1 MRPWNAAVLLNSIGD
16 ITTVDLKTRY
26 SKCRSTTNELISG
39 LETEDLCVQPHE
51 DVSPIKWHL
60 GHTAWF
66 FDQMVLLPVLGKSIA
81 SQAFNSCF
89 NSYYQSIGNIHSRVQ
104 RGALSRPLVR
114 EIAEYRSKV
123 DNAVLELFDQNKF
136 SKEQLSTIRLGI
148 EHEQQHQELML
159 MDIKYT
165 LFANYDCPT
174 YSLKNAPQTIE
185 AQEPILVD
193 EGVIEVGHGQKD
205 FCFDNELPR
214 HKTYIHPAKISGRL
228 VSTKEYMEFIQGG
241 GYKDFRHWHE
251 EGFSWLSK
259 NKIEAPLYW
268 QRSGQ
273 NQEWRIYTLK
283 GWKSPGNAPVM
294 HLSFYEAAAYANWAG
309 GFLPTEFQ
317 WEQAALQA
325 GLDAPAAGWQWT
337 QSDYA
342 AYPGY
347 KPFKGAL
354 QEYNAKFMCSQKVL
368 RGGSFATPEDHY
380 RPTYRNFFYPQQN
393 WHFSA
398 MRMAYES

>member
-1 MRPWNAAVLLNSIGD
+1 
-16 ITTVDLKTRY
+16 
-26 SKCRSTTNELISG
+26 
-39 LETEDLCVQPHE
+39 
-51 DVSPIKWHL
+51 
-60 GHTAWF
+60 
-66 FDQMVLLPVLGKSIA
+66 
-81 SQAFNSCF
+81 
-89 NSYYQSIGNIHSRVQ
+89 
-104 RGALSRPLVR
+104 
-114 EIAEYRSKV
+114 
-123 DNAVLELFDQNKF
+123 
-136 SKEQLSTIRLGI
+136 
-148 EHEQQHQELML
+148 
-159 MDIKYT
+159 
-165 LFANYDCPT
+165 
-174 YSLKNAPQTIE
+174 
-185 AQEPILVD
+185 
-193 EGVIEVGHGQKD
+193 
-205 FCFDNELPR
+205 
-214 HKTYIHPAKISGRL
+214 
-228 VSTKEYMEFIQGG
+228 
-241 GYKDFRHWHE
+241 
-251 EGFSWLSK
+251 
-259 NKIEAPLYW
+259 
-268 QRSGQ
+268 
-273 NQEWRIYTLK
+273 
-283 GWKSPGNAPVM
+283 M